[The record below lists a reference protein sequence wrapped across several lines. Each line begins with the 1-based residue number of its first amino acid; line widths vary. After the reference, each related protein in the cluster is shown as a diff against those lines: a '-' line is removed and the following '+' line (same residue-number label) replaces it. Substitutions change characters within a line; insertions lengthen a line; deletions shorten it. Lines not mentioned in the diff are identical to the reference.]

1 MMRLRTW
8 ALVGA
13 LALVPLST
21 APSAAFADD
30 GATVVELFTSQACYS
45 CPPAEA
51 YLGELAR
58 RDGVIALE
66 FHVDYWNSLVYGA
79 AGKWADPFSS
89 PAFTE
94 RQRVYAQNIEGG
106 RSYTP
111 QMVIDGRLEAV
122 GSRRGAV
129 EAAIASARTTQH
141 ANVSV
146 QSGAGGGLSVTVA
159 DGNGDPGFIWLVR
172 FIRERT
178 TDVLRGENN
187 GKTLTSHNIVTELLP
202 VGQWDGTPTSFDISF
217 PGETAEEGCAVLVQA
232 RGQGPILG
240 AALCP
245 RHSA

>member
-1 MMRLRTW
+1 MTKRRTW
-8 ALVGA
+8 ALAGA
-13 LALVPLST
+13 LALAPLS
-21 APSAAFADD
+21 AAHFPALADD

-58 RDGVIALE
+58 RGGIVALE

-94 RQRVYAQNIEGG
+94 RQRTYAQNIEGG

-111 QMVIDGRLEAV
+111 QMVIDGRREAV

-129 EAAIASARTTQH
+129 EAAIAAARTTPH
-141 ANVSV
+141 AKMRV
-146 QSGAGGGLSVTVA
+146 QAVAGRGLTVAIEGGGT
-159 DGNGDPGFIWLVR
+159 PGFVWLVR

-178 TDVLRGENN
+178 TEVLRGENN
-187 GKTLTSHNIVTELLP
+187 GKTLTSHNIVTELTP
-202 VGQWDGTPTSFDISF
+202 IGRWDGTRATFDV
-217 PGETAEEGCAVLVQA
+217 PALGLAAEEGCAILVQA

-245 RHSA
+245 RLNS